1 MLDPEHFGE
10 QDQQQTGNQDI
21 AESHQEQP
29 INPEQ
34 TDHETIVGLGEAA
47 LDNDNIMPIVAE
59 NNETLE
65 AVADNEQNIVEKS
78 GELGAETALSPEMAP
93 KKELNEIQK
102 QNAIVTESLL
112 KHFPKAFIEG
122 TTKDGR
128 TYGILKDSF
137 EITETTRERRKFI
150 CYNGIFDF
158 AVRFFDGVDYQQS
171 GIYASKLIEITRSY
185 DFAPVLDE
193 IDEKGHASGVDYVV
207 KDHDFSKG
215 YIVDRVNNSPDR
227 HALSVEVFNHVDFS
241 DPHLNLVALNKM
253 FVESEKKHESDPIPN
268 KLDTDGIIA
277 ALTMSENESQF
288 K

>member
-1 MLDPEHFGE
+1 
-10 QDQQQTGNQDI
+10 
-21 AESHQEQP
+21 
-29 INPEQ
+29 
-34 TDHETIVGLGEAA
+34 
-47 LDNDNIMPIVAE
+47 MPIVAE

-137 EITETTRERRKFI
+137 NDDETIRERSKFI

-215 YIVDRVNNSPDR
+215 YIVDRAATEGLWKSGDHQYTQQSGIQVVNKGIYNNSPDQ
-227 HALSVEVFNHVDFS
+227 HALSVEVFNHFDFS